1 MHRSP
6 LLIAAALAMAFCVP
20 TLASEQAAKPV
31 AEHGGSKDD
40 AGEKKPKDGGG
51 LFGSDDNIVPLPV
64 IIAPVV
70 SNGYLTSHLYMFLAA
85 VTPSAEEA
93 GKLKEKMPYL
103 LDDLIL
109 TVYQPPTILPARA
122 KEPDYGEIVG
132 RVRASINRTMGRDIV
147 TAIKVG
153 KIDTAPY

>member
-1 MHRSP
+1 MRRSP
-6 LLIAAALAMAFCVP
+6 LLIAAALAIAFCVP
-20 TLASEQAAKPV
+20 TAASEHAAKP
-31 AEHGGSKDD
+31 AAKHGAGKDT
-40 AGEKKPKDGGG
+40 AGEKKKDEGG

-93 GKLKEKMPYL
+93 GKLKEKMPYV

-109 TVYQPPTILPARA
+109 TVYKPPTILPGRA
-122 KEPDYGEIVG
+122 VEPDYAELVAH
-132 RVRASINRTMGRDIV
+132 VKASINRTMGRDIA
-147 TAIKVG
+147 TEIKIG